1 MLEMIKIFIT
11 FVLLIGLGGC
21 NAKDKISKMS
31 NKAYIVEAVR
41 TAGGKRDGKLSLW
54 HPADLGATV
63 LNELVQRL
71 DMDPSLVDDVIFG
84 CVDQV
89 GAQSGN
95 IARNA
100 VLSSSFPESVP
111 GTSVDRQCGSSQQA
125 IHFAIQ
131 AVMSGT
137 QDIVIGGGVEVM
149 SMVPI
154 GAAVKDGYDAGHG
167 FPFDSDGMKKRYPG
181 IFFSQ
186 FTGAELVAEKWN
198 LSREDLDKFALES
211 HQKAA
216 NATDS
221 NFFDR
226 EILPVQGKNS
236 EGINDMVI
244 ADEGIRF
251 DASLDKLS
259 GLKTVI
265 ENGVITAGNAS
276 QITDGAAAVMVCNDA
291 GLKKIQAN
299 PRAEI
304 VSIAV
309 VGDDPVF
316 MLTGP
321 IPASKKALSAA
332 NLSIDDIDLYE
343 VNEAFAPVPLAWAKE
358 LKADRKKLNVN
369 GGAMALG
376 HPLGATGAKLMTTLL
391 HEMERTESEF
401 GLQAICEGG
410 GTANA
415 TIIKRV
421 S

>member
-1 MLEMIKIFIT
+1 MAE
-11 FVLLIGLGGC
+11 
-21 NAKDKISKMS
+21 
-31 NKAYIVEAVR
+31 KAYIVEAVR

-54 HPADLGATV
+54 HPADLGAKV
-63 LNELVQRL
+63 LDEIVSKL
-71 DMDPSLVDDVIFG
+71 DMDPELVDDVIFG

-95 IARNA
+95 VARNA

-154 GAAVKDGYDAGHG
+154 GAAVKDGFDAGHG
-167 FPFDSDGMKKRYPG
+167 LPFDSEGMKQRYPG

-186 FTGAELVAEKWN
+186 FTGAELVADKWN
-198 LSREDLDKFALES
+198 LTREDLDQFAFES

-216 NATDS
+216 NATES
-221 NFFDR
+221 KFFDR
-226 EILPVQGKNS
+226 EILPVSGKNA
-236 EGINDMVI
+236 EGVEDMVM

-251 DASLDKLS
+251 DASLDKLA
-259 GLKTVI
+259 GLKTVV
-265 ENGVITAGNAS
+265 EGGVITAGNAS
-276 QITDGAAAVMVCNDA
+276 QITDGAAAVLVCNES

-304 VSIAV
+304 VSISV

-321 IPASKKALSAA
+321 IPASKKALEAA
-332 NLSIDDIDLYE
+332 NLSIDEIDLYE
-343 VNEAFAPVPLAWAKE
+343 VNEAFAPVPLAWAAE
-358 LKADRKKLNVN
+358 LNADKKKLNVN

-391 HEMERTESEF
+391 HEMERRESKY

>member
-1 MLEMIKIFIT
+1 MAE
-11 FVLLIGLGGC
+11 
-21 NAKDKISKMS
+21 
-31 NKAYIVEAVR
+31 KAYIVEAVR
-41 TAGGKRDGKLSLW
+41 TAGGKRDGRLSLW
-54 HPADLGATV
+54 HPADLGAKV
-63 LNELVQRL
+63 LDELVTRL
-71 DMDPSLVDDVIFG
+71 DMDPALVDDVVFG

-95 IARNA
+95 VARNA
-100 VLSSSFPESVP
+100 ILSSSFPESVP

-167 FPFDSDGMKKRYPG
+167 LPFDSEGMKERYPG
-181 IFFSQ
+181 VFFSQ
-186 FTGAELVAEKWN
+186 FTGAELVADKWN

-216 NATDS
+216 HATES
-221 NFFDR
+221 KYFDR
-226 EILPVQGKNS
+226 EILPV
-236 EGINDMVI
+236 EGRNAEGMNDLVM

-251 DASLDKLS
+251 DASLDKLA
-259 GLKTVI
+259 GLNPVT
-265 ENGVITAGNAS
+265 EGGVITAGNAS

-304 VSIAV
+304 VSISV

-321 IPASKKALSAA
+321 IPASIQVLKTA
-332 NLSIDDIDLYE
+332 NLTIDDMDLYE
-343 VNEAFAPVPLAWAKE
+343 VNEAFAPVPLAWAE
-358 LKADRKKLNVN
+358 DLKADRSKLNVN

-391 HEMERTESEF
+391 HEMERRESMF

-421 S
+421 

>member
-1 MLEMIKIFIT
+1 MAE
-11 FVLLIGLGGC
+11 
-21 NAKDKISKMS
+21 
-31 NKAYIVEAVR
+31 KAYIVEAVR

-54 HPADLGATV
+54 HPADLGAKI
-63 LNELVQRL
+63 LDELVARL
-71 DMDPSLVDDVIFG
+71 DIDPSIVDDVIFG

-154 GAAVKDGYDAGHG
+154 GAAVTDGYNAGHG
-167 FPFDSDGMKKRYPG
+167 LPFDSEGMKARYPG
-181 IFFSQ
+181 VFFSQ
-186 FTGAELVAEKWN
+186 FTGAELVADKWN

-216 NATDS
+216 QATES
-221 NFFDR
+221 KFFDK
-226 EILPVQGKNS
+226 EIIPIEGKNA
-236 EGINDMVI
+236 EGINDLVM

-251 DASLDKLS
+251 DASLDKLA
-259 GLKTVI
+259 GLKTVT
-265 ENGVITAGNAS
+265 EGGVITAGNAS
-276 QITDGAAAVMVCNDA
+276 QITDGAAAVMICNDA
-291 GLKKIQAN
+291 GLKKIQSS
-299 PRAEI
+299 PRAEV
-304 VSIAV
+304 VSISV

-321 IPASKKALSAA
+321 IPASLKALESA
-332 NLSIDDIDLYE
+332 NLTIDDMDLYE
-343 VNEAFAPVPLAWAKE
+343 VNEAFAPVPLAWALE
-358 LKADRKKLNVN
+358 LQADRSKLNVN

-391 HEMERTESEF
+391 HEMERRESIF

-421 S
+421 G

>member
-1 MLEMIKIFIT
+1 MAE
-11 FVLLIGLGGC
+11 
-21 NAKDKISKMS
+21 
-31 NKAYIVEAVR
+31 KAYIVEAVR
-41 TAGGKRDGKLSLW
+41 TAGGKRDGRLSLW
-54 HPADLGATV
+54 HPADLGAKV
-63 LNELVQRL
+63 LDELVTRL
-71 DMDPSLVDDVIFG
+71 DMDPALVDDVVFG

-95 IARNA
+95 VARNA
-100 VLSSSFPESVP
+100 ILSSSFPESVP

-167 FPFDSDGMKKRYPG
+167 LPFDSEGMKERYPG
-181 IFFSQ
+181 VFFSQ
-186 FTGAELVAEKWN
+186 FTGAELVADKWN

-216 NATDS
+216 HATES
-221 NFFDR
+221 KYFDR
-226 EILPVQGKNS
+226 EILPV
-236 EGINDMVI
+236 EGRNAEGMNDLVM

-251 DASLDKLS
+251 DASLDKLA
-259 GLKTVI
+259 GLNPVT
-265 ENGVITAGNAS
+265 EGGVITAGNAS

-304 VSIAV
+304 VSISV

-321 IPASKKALSAA
+321 IPASIQALKTA
-332 NLSIDDIDLYE
+332 NLTIDDMDLYE
-343 VNEAFAPVPLAWAKE
+343 VNEAFAPVPLAWAE
-358 LKADRKKLNVN
+358 DLKADRSKLNVN

-391 HEMERTESEF
+391 HEMERREATY

-415 TIIKRV
+415 TIIKRI
-421 S
+421 

>member
-1 MLEMIKIFIT
+1 MT
-11 FVLLIGLGGC
+11 
-21 NAKDKISKMS
+21 N
-31 NKAYIVEAVR
+31 NAYIVSAVR
-41 TAGGKRDGKLSLW
+41 TPGGKKNGSLSLW
-54 HPADLGATV
+54 HPADLGAKV
-63 LNELVQRL
+63 LDELVLQTGI
-71 DMDPSLVDDVIFG
+71 DPSLIDDVIFG

-154 GAAVKDGYDAGHG
+154 GAAVTDGYNAGHG
-167 FPFDSDGMKKRYPG
+167 LPFDSDGMKERYPG
-181 IFFSQ
+181 VFFSQ
-186 FTGAELVAEKWN
+186 FTGAELVADKWN
-198 LSREDLDKFALES
+198 LSREDLDNFALES
-211 HQKAA
+211 HQKATH
-216 NATDS
+216 ATES
-221 NFFDR
+221 KYFDR
-226 EILPVQGKNS
+226 EILPVEGKNA
-236 EGINDMVI
+236 EGINELVM

-251 DASLDKLS
+251 DASLDKLA
-259 GLKTVI
+259 GLNPVT
-265 ENGVITAGNAS
+265 EGGVITAGNAS
-276 QITDGAAAVMVCNDA
+276 QITDGAAAVIVCNDA
-291 GLKKIQAN
+291 GLKKIQSN

-304 VSIAV
+304 VSISV

-321 IPASKKALSAA
+321 IPASIQALKTA
-332 NLSIDDIDLYE
+332 NLTIDDMDLYE
-343 VNEAFAPVPLAWAKE
+343 VNEAFAPVPLAWAE
-358 LKADRKKLNVN
+358 DLKADRAKLNVN

-391 HEMERTESEF
+391 HEMERRESSY

-421 S
+421 T